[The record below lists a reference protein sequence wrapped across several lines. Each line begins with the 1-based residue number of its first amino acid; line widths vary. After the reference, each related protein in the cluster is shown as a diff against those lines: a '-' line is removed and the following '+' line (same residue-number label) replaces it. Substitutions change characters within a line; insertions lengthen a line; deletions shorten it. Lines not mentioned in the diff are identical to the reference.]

1 MGPRVWGALGPA
13 LEWGTGGC
21 LMLALQPPLTS
32 PCFLREVRGGEGEA
46 PPPQPTT
53 WAPRPA
59 KQVNVLS
66 FCNKGMELWE
76 PGLRACGS

>member
-1 MGPRVWGALGPA
+1 MFDAGSGS
-13 LEWGTGGC
+13 
-21 LMLALQPPLTS
+21 PLTS
-32 PCFLREVRGGEGEA
+32 PCFLREVRGGEGEGP

-66 FCNKGMELWE
+66 FYNKGME
-76 PGLRACGS
+76 